1 MTWGKDLFQFS
12 DEREG
17 EDIEEDK
24 DDRVKDHESLGFDRL
39 HTVKFDLQENQ
50 DEEILEKKTS
60 KRSEQLLS
68 YFIVTQTPSLT
79 VTIFYRH
86 MKICIYAYN
95 FKQIPLD
102 DRNHSKTQLY
112 HRDLQIIGTIE

>member
-1 MTWGKDLFQFS
+1 M
-12 DEREG
+12 
-17 EDIEEDK
+17 
-24 DDRVKDHESLGFDRL
+24 GFDRL

-68 YFIVTQTPSLT
+68 YFIVTLTPSLT

-102 DRNHSKTQLY
+102 DRNRSKTQLY